1 MTIYILLAIVLFAFS
16 FTKKKWPL
24 LISFILLFVVAC
36 FRDISVGTDSK
47 NYSGIFE
54 SYGDNI
60 SDVYHVSEPLY
71 LLLQFFVAIMGWD
84 YNSLMFLTSAI
95 VIVGIYTFAL
105 LESKRPNMVILC
117 FYLLYY
123 YFYAINTIRQYDA
136 MVFILLAWHFQRIKK
151 YKLYFLFVGIAMC
164 FHNTAIIA
172 LISLL
177 FDKIKIRKNYMI
189 VLMISTYFIGLFPIV
204 QYIFV
209 IIGKFVNFSFLHY
222 LIDTSFGINFSPTRL
237 LLTIFCSIL
246 LYLLRSKSIYFKLL
260 TTGICMMNIFAF
272 NPEAARIAQYFTI
285 TQIVIISNIPVLT
298 RVKKKSIYLSALSIL
313 YMICVWSFLLFNNI
327 AEVVPYSFG
336 TFRIFGI

>member
-1 MTIYILLAIVLFAFS
+1 
-16 FTKKKWPL
+16 
-24 LISFILLFVVAC
+24 
-36 FRDISVGTDSK
+36 
-47 NYSGIFE
+47 
-54 SYGDNI
+54 
-60 SDVYHVSEPLY
+60 
-71 LLLQFFVAIMGWD
+71 
-84 YNSLMFLTSAI
+84 
-95 VIVGIYTFAL
+95 
-105 LESKRPNMVILC
+105 
-117 FYLLYY
+117 
-123 YFYAINTIRQYDA
+123 
-136 MVFILLAWHFQRIKK
+136 
-151 YKLYFLFVGIAMC
+151 
-164 FHNTAIIA
+164 
-172 LISLL
+172 
-177 FDKIKIRKNYMI
+177 MI
-189 VLMISTYFIGLFPIV
+189 VLMLSTYFIGLFPIV

-298 RVKKKSIYLSALSIL
+298 RVKKKAIYLSALSIL

-336 TFRIFGI
+336 TFRIFGIWKFLIYAKTIDN